1 MSEKELKRLKIAGIV
16 LLVVSAITATLSE
29 FVGEPLSGVLYLTGV
44 FEASLGAVWLFDC
57 FRDKRQ
63 KRQTNPEASDRN
75 K

>member
-1 MSEKELKRLKIAGIV
+1 VSEKELTRLKIAGIV
-16 LLVVSAITATLSE
+16 LLVASTITATLSE

-44 FEASLGAVWLFDC
+44 FEASLGAVWLFDY

-63 KRQTNPEASDRN
+63 PKQKKPEKSDRN